1 MISPTNKIKLLNFRN
16 ILMNFSEEV
25 HIQIKF
31 EYNDQITRNIIIDSY
46 INLMNSLKI
55 EKYQIICNES
65 NNQPNVV
72 DDGGVIIDIIL
83 YILGNEFKYKIEFNN
98 GIIVYGEN
106 IYFIDRGD
114 LPISKVKQYVN
125 DMMMDKNPE
134 QFSINTNTICGMF
147 GNKLPR
153 KM

>member
-25 HIQIKF
+25 YIQIKF
-31 EYNDQITRNIIIDSY
+31 EYNDQITRNIIVDSY

-106 IYFIDRGD
+106 IYFIDHGD

-125 DMMMDKNPE
+125 DMMMDKNPVDE
-134 QFSINTNTICGMF
+134 I
-147 GNKLPR
+147 
-153 KM
+153 

>member
-16 ILMNFSEEV
+16 ILMNLSEEV
-25 HIQIKF
+25 YIQIKF

-106 IYFIDRGD
+106 IYFIDHGD

-125 DMMMDKNPE
+125 DMMMDKNPVDE
-134 QFSINTNTICGMF
+134 I
-147 GNKLPR
+147 
-153 KM
+153 

>member
-1 MISPTNKIKLLNFRN
+1 MLMISPTNKIKLLNFRN

-25 HIQIKF
+25 YIQIKF
-31 EYNDQITRNIIIDSY
+31 EYNDQITRNIIVDSY

-106 IYFIDRGD
+106 IYFIDHGD

-125 DMMMDKNPE
+125 DMMMDKNPVDE
-134 QFSINTNTICGMF
+134 I
-147 GNKLPR
+147 
-153 KM
+153 

>member
-1 MISPTNKIKLLNFRN
+1 MLMISPTNKIKLLNFRN
-16 ILMNFSEEV
+16 ILMNLSEEV
-25 HIQIKF
+25 YIQIKF

-106 IYFIDRGD
+106 IYFIDHGD

-125 DMMMDKNPE
+125 DMMMDKNPVDE
-134 QFSINTNTICGMF
+134 I
-147 GNKLPR
+147 
-153 KM
+153 

>member
-16 ILMNFSEEV
+16 ILMNVSEEV
-25 HIQIKF
+25 YIQIKF

-106 IYFIDRGD
+106 IHFIDRGD

-125 DMMMDKNPE
+125 DMMMDKNPVDE
-134 QFSINTNTICGMF
+134 I
-147 GNKLPR
+147 
-153 KM
+153 